1 MQLRI
6 PLNSGDMQP
15 KDAKVTIRGR
25 GELLLGAANLG
36 VIVSLLAP
44 AGVGAQH
51 LCRSP
56 LVTD

>member
-25 GELLLGAANLG
+25 GELLLG
-36 VIVSLLAP
+36 
-44 AGVGAQH
+44 
-51 LCRSP
+51 
-56 LVTD
+56 TDGKLKNSIKCSQI

>member
-25 GELLLGAANLG
+25 GELLLTTFDMHEGPHKIGEGA
-36 VIVSLLAP
+36 IVSLL
-44 AGVGAQH
+44 
-51 LCRSP
+51 
-56 LVTD
+56 